1 MALNHNRQAL
11 DACRFLGTVLPQ
23 FRWSQYRFLLMVAEY
38 PGLTQSEIAKKL
50 DLTLAAVSRAVDV
63 FGPKGR
69 KDRSKNGRGYVAV
82 TRDPDDDRNLLL
94 TITPAGVDFLEQIEA
109 HLWGAEE

>member
-1 MALNHNRQAL
+1 MTLNHTRNAL
-11 DACRFLGTVLPQ
+11 KACRFLGTVLPQ
-23 FRWSQYRFLLMVAEY
+23 FRWSQYRFLLTVADN
-38 PGLTQSEIAKKL
+38 PGLTQSQIAKKL

-69 KDRSKNGRGYVAV
+69 KDRGQIGRGYVAV

-94 TITPAGVDFLEQIEA
+94 SITPAGVDFLEQIEA
-109 HLWGAEE
+109 HLWGES